1 MAEAGAA
8 RGNGDAAPSE
18 FNRFFFFFSAS
29 AVVRREGLLILERR
43 GLRRPGVM
51 PPTPPPPPAS
61 SPMVASASSSWSE
74 PTVVAFH
81 ANTTT
86 YLQLTMQ
93 EVSSATTLAASRQA
107 SRQAGGQTGPTVS
120 QSAAFNLATK
130 GPTTTSAIWAAGPAF
145 RGTITAVRREL
156 MREWERETGSAHSSS
171 QGSPAAISGC
181 GGGTERREE
190 GRPLSVRRPLQ
201 DKKSNLFCSL

>member
-1 MAEAGAA
+1 M
-8 RGNGDAAPSE
+8 S
-18 FNRFFFFFSAS
+18 
-29 AVVRREGLLILERR
+29 
-43 GLRRPGVM
+43 
-51 PPTPPPPPAS
+51 PPTSPPPPSPSMILSLWSGPTEVAS
-61 SPMVASASSSWSE
+61 S
-74 PTVVAFH
+74 FH

-93 EVSSATTLAASRQA
+93 EVSSATTPALRASTP
-107 SRQAGGQTGPTVS
+107 AGPA
-120 QSAAFNLATK
+120 AAFNLATK